1 MKSLKSSSR
10 DIAVVVVFP
19 EVTEVVEFAD
29 AEIEADSSSDVDNR
43 SLSKVSSLL
52 FRLSPFDFRLKGLEN
67 LDKHLDDEDVDEIV
81 EALELPPLEQASMYS
96 LWCKPPA
103 WRIPAAPLPKRPPS
117 TGLPP
122 SLPPLLR
129 RRVCN

>member
-10 DIAVVVVFP
+10 DIAVVVVFL

-29 AEIEADSSSDVDNR
+29 AVIVADSSSDVDNR

-81 EALELPPLEQASMYS
+81 EALELPPLEQASMY
-96 LWCKPPA
+96 LL
-103 WRIPAAPLPKRPPS
+103 WRIPAATLPKLPPS
-117 TGLPP
+117 TALPP
-122 SLPPLLR
+122 SLPSLLR

>member
-10 DIAVVVVFP
+10 DIAVVVVFL

-29 AEIEADSSSDVDNR
+29 AVIEADSSSDVDNR

-96 LWCKPPA
+96 LW
-103 WRIPAAPLPKRPPS
+103 RIPAAKLPKLPPS
-117 TGLPP
+117 TALPP

-129 RRVCN
+129 RQVCN

>member
-10 DIAVVVVFP
+10 DIAVVVVFL

-29 AEIEADSSSDVDNR
+29 AVIEADSSSDVDNR

-96 LWCKPPA
+96 LW
-103 WRIPAAPLPKRPPS
+103 RIPAATLPKLPPS
-117 TGLPP
+117 TALPP

>member
-10 DIAVVVVFP
+10 DIAVVVVFL

-29 AEIEADSSSDVDNR
+29 AVIEADSSSDVDNR

-96 LWCKPPA
+96 LW
-103 WRIPAAPLPKRPPS
+103 RIPAATLPPS
-117 TGLPP
+117 TALPP
-122 SLPPLLR
+122 TLPPILR